1 MEEYIIIYSPF
12 ITVKGKR
19 IFASSYGLKAFRLR
33 IPKSRY
39 VKIKK
44 RFQVSTLR
52 PFLHAIQSLF
62 VDQDYIILYYI
73 YSTPAVSVVRMYFAG
88 MG

>member
-39 VKIKK
+39 VKK
-44 RFQVSTLR
+44 
-52 PFLHAIQSLF
+52 
-62 VDQDYIILYYI
+62 
-73 YSTPAVSVVRMYFAG
+73 
-88 MG
+88 